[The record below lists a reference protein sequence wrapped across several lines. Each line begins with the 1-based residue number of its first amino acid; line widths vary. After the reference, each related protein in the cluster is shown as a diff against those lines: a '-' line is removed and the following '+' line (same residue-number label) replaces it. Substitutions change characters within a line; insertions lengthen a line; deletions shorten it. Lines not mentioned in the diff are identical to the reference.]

1 MPYLVKKI
9 AKAFFKELMDMMHMS
24 VPDIHKRLMLF
35 KMVKE
40 VVALK
45 EKERTNEKLNC
56 GKWLYKLHL
65 QEDKGKQ
72 EKLLC
77 L

>member
-1 MPYLVKKI
+1 
-9 AKAFFKELMDMMHMS
+9 
-24 VPDIHKRLMLF
+24 
-35 KMVKE
+35 MVKE

-77 L
+77 P